1 MPPRLRYKLPV
12 CLAVFILVPSMNVS
26 AQEIWSGLTY
36 SFTKSGGS
44 DPSLPENQD
53 PISPGVVLS
62 RGSTGGLI
70 NIASESGFVASI
82 SPEFTE
88 WATDLTSPGETIA
101 ATNWAD
107 LTFTN
112 WIGAYGGQQTAGSL
126 IVGRNAVLHLIFEDV
141 YLDIQFTDWVSGS
154 GGGFSYM
161 RAVPPSA
168 EPSGDYDGNGTVD
181 AADYTVWRD
190 TLGQTA
196 TPNGSGADG
205 DADGAIDADDYT
217 FWKNNFGNTVPGGGS
232 SALSA
237 LTVPEPTTSALAVL
251 AAYCLLRRIRKRAAS
266 PASGA

>member
-1 MPPRLRYKLPV
+1 MPSRLRYNLPV

-53 PISPGVVLS
+53 PISPGVVLT

-112 WIGAYGGQQTAGSL
+112 WLGAYGGQQSNGSL
-126 IVGRNAVLHLIFEDV
+126 IAGRNAVLHLIFEDV
-141 YLDIQFTDWVSGS
+141 YLDIRFTNWVSGS
-154 GGGFSYM
+154 GGGFSYS

-190 TLGQTA
+190 TLGQSVA
-196 TPNGSGADG
+196 NPGDGADG
-205 DADGAIDADDYT
+205 DLSSVIDAPDYDH
-217 FWKNNFGNTVPGGGS
+217 WKARFGNLAPGAGGMVS
-232 SALSA
+232 
-237 LTVPEPTTSALAVL
+237 TVPEPAYAALFATVVWL
-251 AAYCLLRRIRKRAAS
+251 AAATRGSIRRSRSR
-266 PASGA
+266 